1 MIKRAK
7 IEAKVSTIHAYSLTT
22 DIWSSRA
29 NHSYTGLTVHYIN
42 EDFNPCSHLF
52 ETIEFSDSHTGQNI
66 VEELTS
72 ILKSR
77 CLSEENL
84 VLITTDNGSN
94 VVSAAGL
101 LNWTRMPCFSHAATG
116 SRSSKRD

>member
-1 MIKRAK
+1 M
-7 IEAKVSTIHAYSLTT
+7 
-22 DIWSSRA
+22 
-29 NHSYTGLTVHYIN
+29 HYIN
-42 EDFNPCSHLF
+42 EDFNLCSHLL

-66 VEELTS
+66 AEELTS
-72 ILKSR
+72 ILKSW

-101 LNWTRMPCFSHAATG
+101 LNWTRMPCFSHMLQLAVEAAKGISAVERALAQCRRTAG
-116 SRSSKRD
+116 HFSHSVKSSYLLRQKQ